1 MMIEQQTLNL
11 LMVVILAT
19 LLAIVWSLRYLVVM
33 QRSMNRVEKHLEKLS
48 RKILKDDEEILK
60 DVRKELE
67 AFIKNN
73 FIFYFKVLIYFL

>member
-67 AFIKNN
+67 EIEDIDKSVH
-73 FIFYFKVLIYFL
+73 KK